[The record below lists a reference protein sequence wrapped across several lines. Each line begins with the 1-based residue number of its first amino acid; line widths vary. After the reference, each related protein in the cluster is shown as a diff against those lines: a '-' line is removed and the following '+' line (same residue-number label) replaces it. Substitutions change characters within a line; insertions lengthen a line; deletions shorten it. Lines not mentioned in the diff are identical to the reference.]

1 MEKKGN
7 HTFLKFVVGSHV
19 IQENLIHISK
29 EAVKRSSDAL
39 RQFPQE
45 VISDEKIV
53 RRRVQTL
60 LRVGLATIF
69 FWLSGLISIGATAM
83 AQAATKQEPAKTKTT
98 ARHRNHYKN
107 FKHSSKPNLSMVG
120 TASWYGHE
128 FHNRK
133 TASGK
138 KFNQFALMAAHRTL
152 PFGTLV
158 EVTNNS
164 NHKTCIVEIT
174 DRGPYAKN
182 RIIDLSRRAAQELGF
197 MSSGTAQVSLCII
210 PRETYSSNNLSA
222 RKTQASD
229 VLRMPTMALQFAP
242 SEN

>member
-7 HTFLKFVVGSHV
+7 HTFRKFVVGSHV

-29 EAVKRSSDAL
+29 EAVKRSSGAL
-39 RQFPQE
+39 KQFPQE
-45 VISDEKIV
+45 VISAEKIV
-53 RRRVQTL
+53 RHRVETL

-83 AQAATKQEPAKTKTT
+83 AQAATKQEPVKTKTT

-107 FKHSSKPNLSMVG
+107 SKPNLSMTG
-120 TASWYGHE
+120 TASWYGLS

-138 KFNQFALMAAHRTL
+138 KFNQNALMAAHRTL

-158 EVTNNS
+158 EVTNNC

-182 RIIDLSRRAAQELGF
+182 RIIDLSRRAAQDLGF
-197 MSSGTAQVSLCII
+197 INTGTAQVSLCILT
-210 PRETYSSNNLSA
+210 PQNYSSNNLSA

-229 VLRMPTMALQFAP
+229 ALKMPVMAVQLTP